1 MDEEGYQQNIA
12 DAFEAMEERRPLT
25 KSHSSINKN
34 EQMCEKP
41 QKTQLIVAE
50 MLYSSPYIISK
61 FN

>member
-34 EQMCEKP
+34 EQMCENHK
-41 QKTQLIVAE
+41 KLN
-50 MLYSSPYIISK
+50 L
-61 FN
+61 